1 MKLSFTLLLAILF
14 SLNSFS
20 QENSNTIDNQFKTVY
35 KKSNSYL
42 EYKLIL
48 KKDYGDI
55 HDNVL
60 DSINVFNQQLNSK
73 NTLINS
79 QKTTIYLLEKEKK
92 ETTLKLTEALNKE
105 NSVSLFGMQLSKGL
119 YSFILF
125 TIIMAL
131 LIFLGYFIYKF
142 NNSNLFTVAAKNELE
157 DVESEFNAFRKK
169 SLEREQKLRREVQD
183 EVIKNRNN

>member
-1 MKLSFTLLLAILF
+1 MKLTFTILLAILF
-14 SLNSFS
+14 CLNSFS
-20 QENSNTIDNQFKTVY
+20 QENTNSIDNQFKAVY

-42 EYKLIL
+42 EYKVIL

-60 DSINVFNQQLNSK
+60 DSLKVYNQQLNSK

-79 QKTTIYLLEKEKK
+79 QKTTINLLEKEKK

-105 NSVSLFGMQLSKGL
+105 NSVSIFGKQLSKGL

-125 TIIMAL
+125 TIIIAL
-131 LIFLGYFIYKF
+131 LISLGYFIYKF

-157 DVESEFNAFRKK
+157 NVESEFNAFRKK
-169 SLEREQKLRREVQD
+169 SLEREQKLRRKLQD

>member
-1 MKLSFTLLLAILF
+1 MKFTFTFLFALLF

-20 QENSNTIDNQFKTVY
+20 QENTNTIDNQFRTVY
-35 KKSNSYL
+35 KKSNNYL
-42 EYKLIL
+42 EYKVIL

-60 DSINVFNQQLNSK
+60 DSIKAFNKQLDAK

-79 QKTTIYLLEKEKK
+79 QKNTIAILNKEKE
-92 ETTLKLTEALNKE
+92 ETATKLSEALNKE

-125 TIIMAL
+125 TIIIAL
-131 LIFLGYFIYKF
+131 LISLGYFVYKF
-142 NNSNLFTVAAKNELE
+142 KNSNVLTVAAKNDLE
-157 DVESEFNAFRKK
+157 DAENELNTFRKK
-169 SLEREQKLRREVQD
+169 SLEKEQKLRRQLQD
-183 EVIKNRNN
+183 EIIKNRNN